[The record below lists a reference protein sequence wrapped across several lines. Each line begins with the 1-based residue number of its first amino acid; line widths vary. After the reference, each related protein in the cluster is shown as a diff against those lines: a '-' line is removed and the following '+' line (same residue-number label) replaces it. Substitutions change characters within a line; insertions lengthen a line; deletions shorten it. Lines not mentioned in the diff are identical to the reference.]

1 MTDTRGTFRLKNVR
15 QNILNEE
22 YVPIPAVWVKPP
34 AADNAYIGGGTP
46 ADTKID
52 KITFATDGISNVSSA
67 NLNHGGGAEAGVFSS
82 SSAGYFAAGN
92 QGSPST
98 NSFDRRSYVR
108 KLTYASETISNLSNP
123 INHSPSGNGQGPRGG
138 GGTMSATDGYVLG
151 GAGTA
156 GGNEQSWI
164 SKLSFTSETWS
175 APPNLPSAVYEQGD
189 ALGNLDAGYL
199 AGGSP
204 SIRTMVQKITYASD
218 TTSRAPSSDLPAPS
232 RYCAAAG
239 NATAGFIMCRQGD
252 SPAHSS
258 IFKFT
263 YASGTASVLPSNFGI
278 ALRQTSGTGNLTKG
292 YVGGGYQSSGHDWS
306 GVQKL
311 TYETGTGS
319 RNGSLTLGTARQVLA
334 VSARDHGS
342 SGEGTIERWFDGA
355 PPTGNKM
362 YCLGGTGPG
371 SVHDTFNMTTETAAS
386 LSLPG
391 MPSLEKGCSAQN
403 TTHSYIH
410 AGPGKQTKVRK
421 ITWSTD
427 TGITL
432 PGTTSRPAE
441 NKSGTGNETKGYFT
455 QGGSSPGPCYS
466 GSDRVTYASDTIER
480 VPGADMVGGRPG
492 KFGAQATGNQ
502 ETGYFMGGGGEWPG
516 FPNYSDTNKLT
527 YATDTNA
534 NCPAQMPTGM
544 SMYAGSSA
552 SSSTAAY
559 ASNYRNPSFHSKV
572 FKLVFATDTVDTVGN
587 TTVQRNGPAMG
598 GNGTTMYMGGGSN
611 FPNGDRSDFDKL
623 VYATDTFSNL
633 SDANLQSARYYITG
647 SGQRGERIPFAE
659 PPTATPTAS
668 TSLSGPQGIK
678 NEGYLIQGNQGPTGI
693 TATASSS
700 VSRLDYSTDTWDSSV
715 FANSTLTR
723 RRGGA
728 SSTTTNA
735 YIGGGILSNV
745 DSGPNGGDMDK
756 LTYATSTMSRI
767 PGSDAGRITTSRG
780 LDGQPAAGNQ
790 NLGYWGGG
798 YGAPGAGRSHVDKF
812 VYSSETASSLPN
824 WPWPQNNLG
833 VAVAMQTHAYL
844 GGGPSETGTNFVK
857 ITFANDTYSS
867 KNGWT
872 TTGSEKK
879 YSGATSS
886 PSKAYIVGGENMTRQ
901 MDVTTW
907 ANDTTSSSPSTF
919 LASPGFS
926 YAPGQGS
933 NEAGYFTGGGNTGNN
948 GTTTEKITYSSDT
961 TAIVPSAYFSSSS
974 PSGINSY
981 STGGPNMNGLGTNT
995 PNVI

>member
-15 QNILNEE
+15 NDILNNQ

-34 AADNAYIGGGTP
+34 AADNAYIGGGSPT
-46 ADTKID
+46 DSRFD
-52 KITFATDGISNVSSA
+52 KITFATDGISNVASA
-67 NLNHGGGAEAGVFSS
+67 NLNHGGGREAGVFSS

-92 QGSPST
+92 QGTPSST
-98 NSFDRRSYVR
+98 SFDRRSYVR

-123 INHSPSGNGQGPRGG
+123 INHSPSGSGQGPRGG
-138 GGTMSATDGYVLG
+138 GGAMSATDGYVMG
-151 GAGTA
+151 GSGQA
-156 GGNEQSWI
+156 GGDERSWV
-164 SKLSFTSETWS
+164 SKLSFSSETWS
-175 APPNLPSAVYEQGD
+175 APPNLPTAVQDQGD

-199 AGGSP
+199 AGGTP
-204 SIRTMVQKITYASD
+204 GNKTLVQKITYASD
-218 TTSRAPSSDLPAPS
+218 TTSRSPSSDLPNPS
-232 RYCAAAG
+232 RTCAAAG
-239 NATAGFIMCRQGD
+239 NATAGFIMARQGTSTYD
-252 SPAHSS
+252 AHSS
-258 IFKFT
+258 IFKLT
-263 YASGTASVLPSNFGI
+263 YASGTASVLPSNMGI
-278 ALRQTSGTGNLTKG
+278 ALRTTSGTGNSTKG

-342 SGEGTIERWFDGA
+342 SGEGSNERWFDSA
-355 PPTGNKM
+355 APTGNKM
-362 YCLGGTGPG
+362 YCIGPG
-371 SVHDTFNMTTETAAS
+371 TAHDTFNMTTETAAS

-391 MPSLEKGCSAQN
+391 MPSLDNGCSAQN

-410 AGPGKQTKVRK
+410 AGSPGKQTKVRK

-427 TGITL
+427 TGTTL

-611 FPNGDRSDFDKL
+611 FPNGNRSDFDKL

-633 SDANLQSARYYITG
+633 PDANLQSARYYTTG
-647 SGQRGERIPFAE
+647 SGQRGERIPVAE

-668 TSLSGPQGIK
+668 TFPSTNPALNVFCIFKGGYGQPGSNIVSFNSK
-678 NEGYLIQGNQGPTGI
+678 MTYSNETIAYTPNLHYTIGDIHTMTG
-693 TATASSS
+693 
-700 VSRLDYSTDTWDSSV
+700 
-715 FANSTLTR
+715 
-723 RRGGA
+723 G
-728 SSTTTNA
+728 SSTTKGYTAGGWGSTTNSNSRNWRTSHVYA
-735 YIGGGILSNV
+735 TDVTAKIPGSMNGGNGGGGMFGMNSETEFWTGGGGHSSAQYSYVAKMAFATETGVNTPERLSTGTMLCGGTGNKTLGFVCGGNIGPHNNNGNRTNIDKLVYATGTMSRSPSNLTIIGAGTYKSIMCVGTKDNGYIGGGGPEYTNKLEYSTETISN
-745 DSGPNGGDMDK
+745 P
-756 LTYATSTMSRI
+756 
-767 PGSDAGRITTSRG
+767 P
-780 LDGQPAAGNQ
+780 DGV
-790 NLGYWGGG
+790 GGG
-798 YGAPGAGRSHVDKF
+798 QGNGVSSLEAGYTCTGSASQFLLKYTF
-812 VYSSETASSLPN
+812 ANETASNLPGMFPSPSN
-824 WPWPQNNLG
+824 RQRSRMA
-833 VAVAMQTHAYL
+833 AVSTSM
-844 GGGPSETGTNFVK
+844 
-857 ITFANDTYSS
+857 FA
-867 KNGWT
+867 
-872 TTGSEKK
+872 
-879 YSGATSS
+879 GAT
-886 PSKAYIVGGENMTRQ
+886 
-901 MDVTTW
+901 
-907 ANDTTSSSPSTF
+907 TS
-919 LASPGFS
+919 
-926 YAPGQGS
+926 
-933 NEAGYFTGGGNTGNN
+933 
-948 GTTTEKITYSSDT
+948 I
-961 TAIVPSAYFSSSS
+961 
-974 PSGINSY
+974 
-981 STGGPNMNGLGTNT
+981 